1 MVLARLSEWTLG
13 KEKEKRRPGPSP
25 ILQLCL
31 GGLLLLAAAVPGDHL
46 YRESS
51 GLQAAQDPV
60 VSVIRSENGET
71 LESAVVRSKVKTDP
85 LNLNSHSAVLLDG
98 DTGRILYGKNEME
111 VLPMAS
117 TTKIMTC
124 ILALENAGLIVGR
137 GGDHAGGEAA
147 CERRGE
153 IPTGRP
159 SLLPDA
165 GIPQ

>member
-13 KEKEKRRPGPSP
+13 KEKEKRRRGPSP

-60 VSVIRSENGET
+60 VSVVRSENGET

-98 DTGRILYGKNEME
+98 DTAKTRWKFF
-111 VLPMAS
+111 PWP
-117 TTKIMTC
+117 
-124 ILALENAGLIVGR
+124 AL
-137 GGDHAGGEAA
+137 
-147 CERRGE
+147 RR
-153 IPTGRP
+153 
-159 SLLPDA
+159 S
-165 GIPQ
+165 